1 MSSLK
6 RDVSL
11 SLVHMVNVILVLVAM
26 ETLSIVLILKDLGQN
41 TFILLTISVKLSII
55 LDVHASSVYSIELI
69 FNLS

>member
-11 SLVHMVNVILVLVAM
+11 GLVHMVNVILVLMAM
-26 ETLSIVLILKDLGQN
+26 KTLSIVLILKDLGQN
-41 TFILLTISVKLSII
+41 AFILRTIGVMLSIV
-55 LDVHASSVYSIELI
+55 LNVHTSSVNSIELI